1 MVMMDTGSGITS
13 DSSSSYSHSLQKM
26 AHLVPCST
34 TRFFSSTH
42 FSSRWC
48 SCHKAPLTHW
58 DAARTSALQQA
69 VGLPIA
75 PCHCSEVPSVPQW
88 VLWGTALLT

>member
-1 MVMMDTGSGITS
+1 MVMMDAGGAITS

-26 AHLVPCST
+26 AHLVPCYT

-48 SCHKAPLTHW
+48 SCHKAPLMHW
-58 DAARTSALQQA
+58 DAAQISALQQA
-69 VGLPIA
+69 VGLPLSA
-75 PCHCSEVPSVPQW
+75 SHCFKVPSDPQW
-88 VLWGTALLT
+88 VL

>member
-1 MVMMDTGSGITS
+1 MVMMDAGGAITS

-48 SCHKAPLTHW
+48 SCHKAPLMHW
-58 DAARTSALQQA
+58 DAARISALQQA
-69 VGLPIA
+69 VGLPLS
-75 PCHCSEVPSVPQW
+75 PSHCFKVPSDPQW
-88 VLWGTALLT
+88 VL